1 MNDSNKLSYD
11 ELFQINDELR
21 HIIADLKK
29 DNKELKQTINEL
41 RTYQQNMEKFTHRVY
56 TPDKSY
62 KDLEKKLDELTTNN
76 ASLVGIKAHLENK
89 LAALEHSNELLDDM
103 IVPLKDEIKDKKIQ
117 LESAYKASES
127 QKDRIKAL
135 EMAVAA
141 LKSKIDYAIGYIS
154 ATPYMRDKHPDEV
167 KRWLFKE
174 FE

>member
-1 MNDSNKLSYD
+1 MSKQLTYD
-11 ELFQINDELR
+11 ELVQKNLELR
-21 HIIADLKK
+21 QIITTLRNQREEYEKCTAR
-29 DNKELKQTINEL
+29 INPP
-41 RTYQQNMEKFTHRVY
+41 N
-56 TPDKSY
+56 KSY
-62 KDLEKKLDELTTNN
+62 KDLEDKL
-76 ASLVGIKAHLENK
+76 ASLENTHQDK
-89 LAALEHSNELLDDM
+89 IQELWDNHINPLQNE
-103 IVPLKDEIKDKKIQ
+103 VKDRKIQ

-135 EMAVAA
+135 EMVVAA

>member
-1 MNDSNKLSYD
+1 MNDYNKLSYD
-11 ELFQINDELR
+11 ELVQINDELR

-29 DNKELKQTINEL
+29 EKEEFDKCTA
-41 RTYQQNMEKFTHRVY
+41 TVY
-56 TPDKSY
+56 SPNKSY

-103 IVPLKDEIKDKKIQ
+103 ITPLQNEVKDKKIQ
-117 LESAYKASES
+117 LESAYKSSES

-135 EMAVAA
+135 EMVVAA

>member
-1 MNDSNKLSYD
+1 MNDYNKLSYD

-21 HIIADLKK
+21 HTIANLKK
-29 DNKELKQTINEL
+29 EKEE
-41 RTYQQNMEKFTHRVY
+41 YEKCTARVY
-56 TPDKSY
+56 SPNKSY
-62 KDLEKKLDELTTNN
+62 KELEQKLAETEEKRQKDIDELWETRITP
-76 ASLVGIKAHLENK
+76 LQ
-89 LAALEHSNELLDDM
+89 NE
-103 IVPLKDEIKDKKIQ
+103 VKDKKIQ
-117 LESAYKASES
+117 LESAYKSSES

-135 EMAVAA
+135 EMSITA

>member
-1 MNDSNKLSYD
+1 MIDYRLLTHDQLMQENFRLT
-11 ELFQINDELR
+11 QIID
-21 HIIADLKK
+21 DLKK
-29 DNKELKQTINEL
+29 EKEEFDKCTA
-41 RTYQQNMEKFTHRVY
+41 RVY
-56 TPDKSY
+56 SPNKSY
-62 KDLEKKLDELTTNN
+62 KELEQKLAETEEKRQKDIDELWETRITP
-76 ASLVGIKAHLENK
+76 LQ
-89 LAALEHSNELLDDM
+89 NE
-103 IVPLKDEIKDKKIQ
+103 VKDKKIQ
-117 LESAYKASES
+117 LESAYKSSES

>member
-1 MNDSNKLSYD
+1 MNDYNKLSYD

-21 HIIADLKK
+21 YIIANLKK
-29 DNKELKQTINEL
+29 EKEE
-41 RTYQQNMEKFTHRVY
+41 YEKCTARVY
-56 TPDKSY
+56 SPNKSY
-62 KDLEKKLDELTTNN
+62 KELEQKLAETEEKRQKDIDELWETRITP
-76 ASLVGIKAHLENK
+76 LQ
-89 LAALEHSNELLDDM
+89 NE
-103 IVPLKDEIKDKKIQ
+103 VKDKKIQ
-117 LESAYKASES
+117 LESAYKSSES

-135 EMAVAA
+135 EMSITA